1 MANRYAQIVDGVVAN
16 VVLAEAEFAQ
26 AQQLVQVDEHIGV
39 GWVVAGGSFVPPSP
53 SVPAAITMR
62 QARLVLLGAG
72 LLEAVDSAVAQAG
85 GAAQIE
91 WEYAQEVQRQSPLVQ
106 MLAPSL
112 GLSPA
117 QVDALFIEGAT
128 L

>member
-26 AQQLVQVDEHIGV
+26 AQQLAQVDENVGV
-39 GWVVAGGSFVPPSP
+39 GWVVAGGSFAPPPP